1 MSLQY
6 LNLKDLDSYEKDFL
20 GELVIIKT
28 RKQRK
33 VFRFSVVT
41 KLTLPALSERIAAC
55 HCKSQK
61 IP

>member
-33 VFRFSVVT
+33 VFYYRFSVVT
-41 KLTLPALSERIAAC
+41 KLTLPALSER
-55 HCKSQK
+55 SGV
-61 IP
+61 PL

>member
-41 KLTLPALSERIAAC
+41 KLTLPALSER
-55 HCKSQK
+55 SGV
-61 IP
+61 PL